1 VTYSVLAVA
10 FLALAA
16 AGALAAALVARRR
29 PDLGA
34 VGVALA
40 ALLLLTAVFDTIMI
54 GAGFFTYADAHL
66 LGARI
71 GLAPIEDFAYP
82 LAGVILLPAIW
93 TLLRTRRSRAAGARR
108 ADR

>member
-1 VTYSVLAVA
+1 MTYTVLALV

-16 AGALAAALVARRR
+16 AGSVAAAFVARRR
-29 PDLGA
+29 PEIGA
-34 VGVALA
+34 VVIALA

-54 GAGFFTYADAHL
+54 GVGFFTYADAHL
-66 LGARI
+66 LGVRI

-93 TLLRTRRSRAAGARR
+93 TLLRTRHPRSDARAQVAP
-108 ADR
+108 

>member
-1 VTYSVLAVA
+1 MTYSLLALV

-16 AGALAAALVARRR
+16 AGAIAAALVARRR

-34 VGVALA
+34 VMIALA

-54 GAGFFTYADAHL
+54 GVGFFTYADEHL
-66 LGARI
+66 LGVLI

-93 TLLRTRRSRAAGARR
+93 TLLRARRVRATAIGR